1 MNVKNYITLTG
12 ESFVINHSANY
23 EPSAEEF
30 PPHFHEAWELLFF
43 LRGEVVYRVNGKEYA
58 LRRGDLVLSRP
69 TVLHRIEPTGKERY
83 ERINIILDDGIIP
96 RSILERLPEVDVFS
110 FGEGGRVFD
119 IFEKLTDYARLFEG
133 EELLLL
139 SKSLITEVMCNLVI
153 AGGYECGQTVSNPII
168 AAALVYIDAHLTE
181 ISGVDEL
188 CEHLYITKS
197 HLHHLFVT
205 HLGVTPKRYIN
216 SKRLLLAQRMIRSGE
231 RATEV
236 ASAVGYSD
244 YATFFRG
251 YKKYFG
257 YAPSEEV
264 SRVSL
269 DAIVG

>member
-153 AGGYECGQTVSNPII
+153 ADGYECGQTVSNPII

-197 HLHHLFVT
+197 HLHHLFT
-205 HLGVTPKRYIN
+205 RHLQVTPAKYIMA
-216 SKRLLLAQRMIRSGE
+216 KRLMMAQKRIKKGAKPTQVFSECGF
-231 RATEV
+231 T
-236 ASAVGYSD
+236 D
-244 YATFFRG
+244 YATFFRN
-251 YKKYFG
+251 YKEHFG
-257 YAPSEEV
+257 YPPSLEGKITRSHEI
-264 SRVSL
+264 L
-269 DAIVG
+269 T